1 MLGSRLQPSP
11 DGIESN
17 RMLVF
22 DVELGAGESKE
33 VRYFNAIAADKTL
46 ALDLFEKGQRTF
58 DDLLQHSEQIFND
71 LISCAFAPGN
81 SEFSGHLLQLFT
93 TDESLWKLYYSG
105 FTCLLFARRA
115 SPDSVYGTTY
125 ITLGAVFFPP

>member
-1 MLGSRLQPSP
+1 
-11 DGIESN
+11 
-17 RMLVF
+17 MLVF

-33 VRYFNAIAADKTL
+33 FRYFNAIAADKTL

-81 SEFSGHLLQLFT
+81 SELVARPTPPKFTPTAAGQL
-93 TDESLWKLYYSG
+93 
-105 FTCLLFARRA
+105 R
-115 SPDSVYGTTY
+115 PV
-125 ITLGAVFFPP
+125 